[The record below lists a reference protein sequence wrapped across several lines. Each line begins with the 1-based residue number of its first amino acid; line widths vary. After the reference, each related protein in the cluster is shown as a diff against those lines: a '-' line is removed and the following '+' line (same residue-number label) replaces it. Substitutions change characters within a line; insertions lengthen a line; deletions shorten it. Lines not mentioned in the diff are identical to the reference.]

1 MQQRHPPSNWGGTGM
16 QMLLIFLICS
26 LQFTGA
32 HAQLAVTTATLSGTV
47 MDPSGSIVPQANVT
61 LTSRERGITRTFTT
75 DERGYYSFSQLP
87 PGGYSLTIQAAGF
100 EGYEQNGIVLD
111 AGQSSG
117 QDVKLTLGAVAEK
130 VVVTSQAP
138 LLNTGNANISAE
150 VDSKQI
156 VELPLNMRNI
166 INLTTLN
173 SSVNNNAEYQSLLG
187 GGGNTTDDADQDV
200 SFLNFSGGFFG
211 TTAYMLDGAWDTD
224 PEWGAVMYVPDVD
237 EVQEFKVQNNS
248 FTAQYGWST
257 GNVVNVV
264 TKSGSS
270 AFHGDI
276 YEFYR
281 NAALDA
287 NLWFSNHNGLPKEP
301 VTRNQTGASAGGPLY
316 IPHLYKQR
324 DKTFI
329 YGVYEHFS
337 VGSPSVGVFTV
348 PNANFRA
355 GNFGQL
361 LGSQV
366 GTDALGRPIYSGQ
379 IYNPFSA
386 RPIIA
391 GQVDPTTGLMATST
405 GEIRDPIPNNNV
417 AALGPLNPVATKLL
431 SYYPAPTN
439 SAFANNL
446 TVSGNAPSA
455 SNEYS
460 IRLDQNV
467 SASSRFYFRYSYK
480 QEYKTGEPS
489 YYGATNPASPG
500 NQTQDNRYNLAAGY
514 SKVFGQ
520 KFTMNVSAGTQ
531 LWHEHSVPNLEGF
544 LPSSLGLPTYL
555 DTSPQFPSIVIGGQ
569 SNLGTG
575 EDSLFNHGPVGSVTV
590 DFTKVGGQHTLSF
603 GFMGVELEDDEHVSY
618 STTINSAGSFTNGP
632 NPTEP
637 TTNTG
642 NGVAQLLMG
651 VADGGSAGLPTTP
664 ATSAHYFGG
673 YLQDDWRALPGLTLN
688 LGIRYEIQTAPTY
701 RHNAAA
707 SFDPKALN
715 PIGTAIGQTLPGAL
729 IFATSGDRAE
739 YSTNYGNVAPRVG
752 FSYQALP
759 KLVVRGG
766 YGIFYPPSI
775 TTMTANFSGFFPST
789 AITTSLNGGLNPTPG
804 TTLSNLWPDGF
815 IQPTGNSLGG
825 LQQVGNGVTS
835 NFRGRASSYV
845 QQYMFGLQYALA
857 SNDSLEVDYYGNH
870 GTHMVAASL
879 NPGQLN
885 PAYLPLGTT
894 ALNTLVTNPFYGH
907 ITGTSSCAL
916 NQPTVVQ
923 SQLLGPYPQFC
934 NVTETNPPAGFS
946 IYNALEAT
954 YNHRFNNGLSVLVSY
969 TYSKFLDNVEGNQTW
984 AYTGNSG
991 PANNYNLAA
1000 EKSVDAGDTPH
1011 SLVASYIYDLPIGRG
1026 KKIGSGFNRKTDAV
1040 LGGWEVSGIVTSKA
1054 GIPLAVSGN
1063 NINSYG
1069 GNPRPDVIGDT
1080 HAPHQSVKEWFNT
1093 GAFAYAPYGTFGTAP
1108 RYFSTMRAPDYN
1120 NFDTGL
1126 MKNWQLREEMRI
1138 QFRAEL
1144 FNTFN
1149 HPQFYSPNG
1158 SYGGCD
1164 PNSNT
1169 ACVSGLG
1176 AITSAFTGREIQ
1188 FGGKFYW

>member
-1 MQQRHPPSNWGGTGM
+1 MQQRKPLSYWGGIGM
-16 QMLLIFLICS
+16 QMLLILLVLS
-26 LQFTGA
+26 VHGA

-47 MDPSGSIVPQANVT
+47 KDPTGAIVPQASVT
-61 LTSRERGITRTFTT
+61 LASPERGITRTFTT

-87 PGGYSLTIQAAGF
+87 PGGYSLTIQASGF
-100 EGYEQNGIVLD
+100 EGYVQNGIVLD
-111 AGQSSG
+111 AGQSVG

-130 VVVTSQAP
+130 VVVTSQAE

-173 SSVNNNAEYQSLLG
+173 SSVNNNSEYQNLLG

-211 TTAYMLDGAWDTD
+211 TTAYILDGAWDTD

-237 EVQEFKVQNNS
+237 EVQEFRVQNNS

-281 NAALDA
+281 NAALDS

-301 VTRNQTGASAGGPLY
+301 VTRNQTGVAAGGPLY
-316 IPHLYKQR
+316 IPGLYRQR

-329 YGVYEHFS
+329 FGVYEHFS

-348 PNANFRA
+348 PNANFRV
-355 GNFGQL
+355 GNFSQL

-386 RPIIA
+386 RPITA

-431 SYYPAPTN
+431 SYYPDPTN

-460 IRLDQNV
+460 IRMDQNV
-467 SASSRFYFRYSYK
+467 SDSSRFYFRYSYK

-531 LWHEHSVPNLEGF
+531 LWHEHSVPNSEGF
-544 LPSSLGLPTYL
+544 LPSSLGFPSYL
-555 DTSPQFPSIVIGGQ
+555 NTSPQFPSIVIGGQ

-575 EDSLFNHGPVGSVTV
+575 EDSLFNHGPVGSVAV
-590 DFTKVGGQHTLSF
+590 DFTKVGGRHTFSF
-603 GFMGVELEDDEHVSY
+603 GFMGVELENDEHVSY
-618 STTINSAGSFTNGP
+618 STTINSAGNFTNGP

-664 ATSAHYFGG
+664 ATSAHYLGEYF
-673 YLQDDWRALPGLTLN
+673 QDDWRALPGLTLN

-701 RHNAAA
+701 RHNNAA
-707 SFDPKALN
+707 SFDPDALN

-729 IFATSGDRAE
+729 IFATPGDRAE

-752 FSYQALP
+752 LSYQALP
-759 KLVVRGG
+759 KLVLRGG

-775 TTMTANFSGFFPST
+775 TTMTANFSGYFPST

-815 IQPTGNSLGG
+815 IQPSGNSLGG

-835 NFRGRASSYV
+835 NFRSRKSSYV
-845 QQYMFGLQYALA
+845 QQYMLGFQYALA

-879 NPGQLN
+879 NPSQLN
-885 PAYLPLGTT
+885 PGYLPLGTT
-894 ALNTLVTNPFYGH
+894 ALNTLVPNPFYGH
-907 ITGTSSCAL
+907 IPGTSSCAL

-923 SQLLGPYPQFC
+923 SQLLGPFPQFC
-934 NVTETNPPAGFS
+934 NVSETNPPAGFS

-954 YNHRFNNGLSVLVSY
+954 YNHRFNKGLSILVSY

-984 AYTGNSG
+984 SYTGNSG

-1026 KKIGSGFNRKTDAV
+1026 KLVGSGFNRKTDAV
-1040 LGGWEVSGIVTSKA
+1040 LGGWEVTGIVTSKA

-1080 HAPHQSVKEWFNT
+1080 HAPHQSIKEWFNT

-1126 MKNWQLREEMRI
+1126 MKNWQLHEEMRI

-1158 SYGGCD
+1158 TYGGCD

-1169 ACVSGLG
+1169 ACVSGFG

-1188 FGGKFYW
+1188 FAGKFYW